1 MAEATATRTESKEK
15 NEEAIATAKAAQT
28 AATNAMAIL
37 MDFYTRSAQATALVP
52 QTPAEDAPETVD
64 KPYQGMTPKCAGRG

>member
-15 NEEAIATAKAAQT
+15 NEEAIATAKVAQT

-37 MDFYTRSAQATALVP
+37 KDLPAKPAQATAL
-52 QTPAEDAPETVD
+52 E
-64 KPYQGMTPKCAGRG
+64 GGTPKCAGRG

>member
-1 MAEATATRTESKEK
+1 
-15 NEEAIATAKAAQT
+15 
-28 AATNAMAIL
+28 MAIL
-37 MDFYTRSAQATALVP
+37 KDFYTKSAQATALVQ